1 MLALGASVVL
11 MIIGIIMVVIGK
23 STNFDANINKAL
35 YIVGIILFFVG
46 LIFLALNL
54 VGITI

>member
-1 MLALGASVVL
+1 MIALGASIILLIVGIA
-11 MIIGIIMVVIGK
+11 MIIVGK
-23 STNFDANINKAL
+23 KANIDVNVDKAL
-35 YIVGIILFFVG
+35 YIVGIILFIIG

>member
-1 MLALGASVVL
+1 MLALGASIVL

-46 LIFLALNL
+46 IIFLALNL

>member
-1 MLALGASVVL
+1 MLALGGAIVL

-23 STNFDANINKAL
+23 STNFDPNINKGL

-46 LIFLALNL
+46 IIFLALNL
-54 VGITI
+54 LGIVI

>member
-1 MLALGASVVL
+1 MLALGASIVL
-11 MIIGIIMVVIGK
+11 MVVGIIMVVIGK

-46 LIFLALNL
+46 IIFLALNL
-54 VGITI
+54 VGIVI